1 MDVKVDGVPVVGIQI
16 GVNRFIE
23 IPDKLNVSADF
34 IEQEVIPRLARSSA

>member
-23 IPDKLNVSADF
+23 IPDKVSTPALPWA
-34 IEQEVIPRLARSSA
+34 VIGPS